1 MRRTTDP
8 SSSRKVRP
16 LSDYPPEEGRYLRGN
31 DFSPV
36 AVVIVLNTDE
46 DRIPPE
52 IEALVR
58 AGVESGAALSGT
70 VQTPNIGFEK
80 IIWNIVG
87 NPNIRYL
94 VLGEPESAGHATG
107 GALKALFAN
116 GIDGKGR
123 IIGSDAPFPVLY
135 NVPREVVVRFLDQA
149 TLVDCQFQDIPT
161 LRATIHACYQEAPT
175 EVRGQLLC
183 DPGAYPAE
191 PIGGKLTWKVTQPW
205 AVPKDE
211 KEAAAKE
218 RALALIERLRMRS
231 AQRSTEERKAPESGN
246 VTTLDQTWEDL
257 GREREERM
265 R

>member
-1 MRRTTDP
+1 MWTTTEP
-8 SSSRKVRP
+8 PSSRKVQP
-16 LSDYPPEEGRYLRGN
+16 HPDYPPEEGRYLRGN

-36 AVVIVLNTDE
+36 AVVIVLNADE
-46 DRIPPE
+46 DKIPPE
-52 IEALVR
+52 IEAMVR
-58 AGVESGAALSGT
+58 TGVETGAALSGT

-94 VLGEPESAGHATG
+94 VLGGPESAGHSTG
-107 GALKALFAN
+107 GALKALFAD
-116 GIDGKGR
+116 GIDEKSR

-135 NVPREVVVRFLDQA
+135 NVPREVVERFLDQV
-149 TLVDCQFQDIPT
+149 TLVDCQFQDVPT
-161 LRATIHACYQEAPT
+161 LREAIRACYQEAPT
-175 EVRGQLLC
+175 EFRGQFLC

-218 RALALIERLRMRS
+218 RALALIERLKARNARH
-231 AQRSTEERKAPESGN
+231 STESQKP
-246 VTTLDQTWEDL
+246 
-257 GREREERM
+257 
-265 R
+265 